1 MPSDYRVIGEKRRSV
16 CSPEK
21 NVRVSYANH
30 QSTMIFAI
38 RALLLHT
45 VLHPIYHPT
54 MHSYLSMSMWKKIK
68 TNGIL
73 GYVLLEQ
80 IELKISLFT
89 LLSIKM
95 TINILILTFL
105 FFIFEFVRDH
115 HHCTKENGLLYV
127 FYLYKKYALLTKDL
141 HVFTKKVNVCCIMVT
156 ILDKNF
162 INIYLKCQNKKWF
175 LIPAQECFEIFIKYT
190 SIYFAD
196 VATKYVLDIKWR

>member
-95 TINILILTFL
+95 TINILVLTFL
-105 FFIFEFVRDH
+105 LFIFKFVGDH
-115 HHCTKENGLLYV
+115 HHCTKENAWFAIYSICTKNLLY
-127 FYLYKKYALLTKDL
+127 
-141 HVFTKKVNVCCIMVT
+141 
-156 ILDKNF
+156 
-162 INIYLKCQNKKWF
+162 
-175 LIPAQECFEIFIKYT
+175 
-190 SIYFAD
+190 
-196 VATKYVLDIKWR
+196 

>member
-21 NVRVSYANH
+21 NVRVSYAKH

-73 GYVLLEQ
+73 GYVLLKQ

-89 LLSIKM
+89 LLSTKM
-95 TINILILTFL
+95 TIKYLNINFSVIH
-105 FFIFEFVRDH
+105 IWV
-115 HHCTKENGLLYV
+115 CTRSSS
-127 FYLYKKYALLTKDL
+127 LYKREWFAI
-141 HVFTKKVNVCCIMVT
+141 CILFVQK
-156 ILDKNF
+156 IWF
-162 INIYLKCQNKKWF
+162 IN
-175 LIPAQECFEIFIKYT
+175 
-190 SIYFAD
+190 
-196 VATKYVLDIKWR
+196 

>member
-21 NVRVSYANH
+21 NDRVSYANH

-89 LLSIKM
+89 LLSTKL
-95 TINILILTFL
+95 TINILVLTFL
-105 FFIFEFVRDH
+105 VFISKFVGDH
-115 HHCTKENGLLYV
+115 HHCTKENGFLYV

-141 HVFTKKVNVCCIMVT
+141 HVFT
-156 ILDKNF
+156 
-162 INIYLKCQNKKWF
+162 
-175 LIPAQECFEIFIKYT
+175 
-190 SIYFAD
+190 
-196 VATKYVLDIKWR
+196 